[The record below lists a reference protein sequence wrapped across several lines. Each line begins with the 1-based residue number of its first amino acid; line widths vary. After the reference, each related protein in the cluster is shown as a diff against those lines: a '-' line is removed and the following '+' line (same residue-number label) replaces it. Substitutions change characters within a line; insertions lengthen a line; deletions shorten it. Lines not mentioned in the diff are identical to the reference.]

1 MMLWDCSHCGA
12 TRYAACGQVCLP
24 AQRIDPQEFRA
35 KRIRRDRAQRDM
47 TDAAATAAWAEEAG
61 L

>member
-1 MMLWDCSHCGA
+1 M
-12 TRYAACGQVCLP
+12 P